1 MLSFTWCH
9 CNDSQLYLVCKRRCT
24 GVGMYKCPHCP
35 KEFARNEHLK
45 NHIRT
50 HTGERPYICPLCNQ
64 GYAKRSNLCDHVGRA
79 HKMKLSEA
87 RAEAAEMIKAMKAN
101 RGESDDIPSTPE

>member
-1 MLSFTWCH
+1 
-9 CNDSQLYLVCKRRCT
+9 
-24 GVGMYKCPHCP
+24 MYKCPHCP

-50 HTGERPYICPLCNQ
+50 HTGERPYKCPLCGQ

-87 RAEAAEMIKAMKAN
+87 RAEAAEMEKAAG
-101 RGESDDIPSTPE
+101 RGGGEPAEAPSTPD

>member
-1 MLSFTWCH
+1 
-9 CNDSQLYLVCKRRCT
+9 
-24 GVGMYKCPHCP
+24 MYKCPPCP

-50 HTGERPYICPLCNQ
+50 HTGERPYKCPLCTYF
-64 GYAKRSNLCDHVGRA
+64 GAKRSNLCDHVGRA

-87 RAEAAEMIKAMKAN
+87 RAEAAEMEKAAG
-101 RGESDDIPSTPE
+101 RRGGESADAPSTPD